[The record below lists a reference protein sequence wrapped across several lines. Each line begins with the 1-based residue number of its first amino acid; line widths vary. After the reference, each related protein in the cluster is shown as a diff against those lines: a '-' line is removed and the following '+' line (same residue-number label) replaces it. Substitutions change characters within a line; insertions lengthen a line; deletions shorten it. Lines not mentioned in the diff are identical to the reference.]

1 MASLSLMHPKYKDEL
16 EKGVDLDFIYVL
28 LGLAG
33 ITQAFM
39 NFYPKGGQF
48 SFHRAELLK
57 KSGNCKPVA
66 DASKE
71 ERRHKQ
77 NGLCT
82 RQTA

>member
-48 SFHRAELLK
+48 SFHCDEFLK
-57 KSGNCKPVA
+57 KSGN
-66 DASKE
+66 
-71 ERRHKQ
+71 
-77 NGLCT
+77 
-82 RQTA
+82 